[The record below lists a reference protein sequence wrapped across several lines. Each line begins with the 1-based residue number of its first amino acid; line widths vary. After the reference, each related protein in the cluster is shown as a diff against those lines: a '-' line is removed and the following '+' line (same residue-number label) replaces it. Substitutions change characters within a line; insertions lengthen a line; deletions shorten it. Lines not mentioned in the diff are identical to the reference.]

1 MPITR
6 GLKAIQD
13 PQGKSRVRC
22 DCRHLSPDKIFRNKL
37 FNQFMTKSNPL
48 SDFVQFIIGGCFF
61 AAGVFLLSNQV
72 MVRAPM
78 AIGGA
83 VRSGYGGGWGAGF
96 AFPWGSPGMGL
107 LLLPLGIGLCMAF
120 AGVYERWSKLLIWAS
135 LSALL
140 LGVLNSI
147 RMSFV
152 PTTLWQ
158 LGVYIAMIGIGGG
171 LMFKGLKGSGENEH
185 QSQQQPGPDNSGVLK
200 ELAELRDKVDRMDDN

>member
-1 MPITR
+1 MSKS
-6 GLKAIQD
+6 KA
-13 PQGKSRVRC
+13 
-22 DCRHLSPDKIFRNKL
+22 
-37 FNQFMTKSNPL
+37 L
-48 SDFVQFIIGGCFF
+48 SDFIQFIIGGCFF

-72 MVRAPM
+72 MVRAPI

-83 VRSGYGGGWGAGF
+83 IRSGYGRDWGAAF

-107 LLLPLGIGLCMAF
+107 LLLPLGVGLCMAF
-120 AGVYERWSKLLIWAS
+120 AGVYARWSKLLMWGS

-147 RMSFV
+147 RMSFM

-171 LMFKGLKGSGENEH
+171 LMFKGLK
-185 QSQQQPGPDNSGVLK
+185 NSGNDDNQTNSCSAEPGNADVLK
-200 ELAELRDKVDRMDDN
+200 ELAELREKVDRMK

>member
-1 MPITR
+1 MR
-6 GLKAIQD
+6 
-13 PQGKSRVRC
+13 
-22 DCRHLSPDKIFRNKL
+22 
-37 FNQFMTKSNPL
+37 KSNPL
-48 SDFVQFIIGGCFF
+48 SDFMQFIVGGCFF

-83 VRSGYGGGWGAGF
+83 IRSGYGYGYGCGWRAGF

-120 AGVYERWSKLLIWAS
+120 AGVYARWSKLLIWTS

-147 RMSFV
+147 RMSIM

-171 LMFKGLKGSGENEH
+171 LMFKGLKDSGSDTN
-185 QSQQQPGPDNSGVLK
+185 QDNSRPSGPGNDEVLQ
-200 ELAELRDKVDRMDDN
+200 ELAELRAKVDRMN

>member
-1 MPITR
+1 
-6 GLKAIQD
+6 
-13 PQGKSRVRC
+13 
-22 DCRHLSPDKIFRNKL
+22 
-37 FNQFMTKSNPL
+37 MTKSNPL

-83 VRSGYGGGWGAGF
+83 IRSGYGRGWGAGF

-147 RMSFV
+147 RMSFI

-158 LGVYIAMIGIGGG
+158 LGVYVAMIGIGGG
-171 LMFKGLKGSGENEH
+171 LMFKGLKGSGENERH
-185 QSQQQPGPDNSGVLK
+185 AQQPPVPDNSDVLK
-200 ELAELRDKVDRMDDN
+200 GLAELRNKVDRMDNN

>member
-1 MPITR
+1 M
-6 GLKAIQD
+6 
-13 PQGKSRVRC
+13 
-22 DCRHLSPDKIFRNKL
+22 NK
-37 FNQFMTKSNPL
+37 TNPL

-83 VRSGYGGGWGAGF
+83 VRSGYGRGWGSGV

-107 LLLPLGIGLCMAF
+107 LLLPLGIGLCLAF
-120 AGVYERWSKLLIWAS
+120 AGAYERWSKLLIWAS

-140 LGVLNSI
+140 LGVLNSV
-147 RMSFV
+147 RMSFM

-158 LGVYIAMIGIGGG
+158 LAVYIAMIAIGGG
-171 LMFKGLKGSGENEH
+171 LMFKGLKGSGMESSSSQDKP
-185 QSQQQPGPDNSGVLK
+185 QSPNQYNAEVLN
-200 ELAELRDKVDRMDDN
+200 ELAELKNQINQMKNK

>member
-1 MPITR
+1 M
-6 GLKAIQD
+6 
-13 PQGKSRVRC
+13 
-22 DCRHLSPDKIFRNKL
+22 N
-37 FNQFMTKSNPL
+37 KSNPL

-83 VRSGYGGGWGAGF
+83 VRSGYGRGWGSGF

-120 AGVYERWSKLLIWAS
+120 AGAYERWSKLLIWAS

-140 LGVLNSI
+140 LGVLNSV
-147 RMSFV
+147 RMSFM

-158 LGVYIAMIGIGGG
+158 LAVYIAMIAIGGG
-171 LMFKGLKGSGENEH
+171 LMFKGLKGSGEERSPA
-185 QSQQQPGPDNSGVLK
+185 QGSPPSQNQYNADVLK
-200 ELAELRDKVDRMDDN
+200 ELTDLKDQINQMKNK

>member
-1 MPITR
+1 M
-6 GLKAIQD
+6 
-13 PQGKSRVRC
+13 S
-22 DCRHLSPDKIFRNKL
+22 
-37 FNQFMTKSNPL
+37 KSNTL
-48 SDFVQFIIGGCFF
+48 SDFIQFIIGGCFF

-72 MVRAPM
+72 MVRAPI

-83 VRSGYGGGWGAGF
+83 IRSGYGRGWGAGF

-107 LLLPLGIGLCMAF
+107 LLLPLGVGLCMAF
-120 AGVYERWSKLLIWAS
+120 AGVYARWSKLLIWTS

-147 RMSFV
+147 RMSFM

-171 LMFKGLKGSGENEH
+171 LMFKGLK
-185 QSQQQPGPDNSGVLK
+185 NSGIDDNQTNPRPSEPANADVLK
-200 ELAELRDKVDRMDDN
+200 ELAELRKKVDRIK